1 MIIGLFSLKDT
12 KAGEFA
18 APFTCPNDNVALRLL
33 DSSVNGNHDTD
44 LYRFSSDFE
53 LWKLGDVDSKTGVI
67 TSNVVYMA
75 SCADVRRVE

>member
-1 MIIGLFSLKDT
+1 MIIGVYSLKDT
-12 KAGEFA
+12 KAGDFA

-44 LYRFSSDFE
+44 LYKFSSDFE
-53 LWKLGDVDSKTGVI
+53 LWKLGNLDSKTGAI
-67 TSNVVYMA
+67 TSELVFLA